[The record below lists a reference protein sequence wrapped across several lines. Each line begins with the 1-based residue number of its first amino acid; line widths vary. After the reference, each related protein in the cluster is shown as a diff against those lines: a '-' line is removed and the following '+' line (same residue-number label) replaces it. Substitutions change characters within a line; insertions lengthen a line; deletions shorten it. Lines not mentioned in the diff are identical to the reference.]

1 MARAVEFRSR
11 RHCQNLIGRID
22 GRTQFPAFG
31 CDVGEAGGVV
41 MPDLWQFVDNIDAE
55 KQAMLVKRLEDRAQM
70 PKFATIRENYFDK
83 IGLPVTGRILELG
96 CGTGAVCRA
105 IASRPGFVGTVV
117 GSDLS
122 AKLVEV
128 AKDITANLGF
138 KNIEYF
144 QADAQGGDANDK
156 QYDLVLAHTV
166 VSHVADPAAFLREAI
181 RLARPGGQII
191 VHDGDYGSCIFD
203 TNTPELDR
211 KMPGL

>member
-1 MARAVEFRSR
+1 
-11 RHCQNLIGRID
+11 
-22 GRTQFPAFG
+22 
-31 CDVGEAGGVV
+31 

-70 PKFATIRENYFDK
+70 PKCATIRENYFDK
-83 IGLPVTGRILELG
+83 IGLPVT
-96 CGTGAVCRA
+96 
-105 IASRPGFVGTVV
+105 
-117 GSDLS
+117 DLS